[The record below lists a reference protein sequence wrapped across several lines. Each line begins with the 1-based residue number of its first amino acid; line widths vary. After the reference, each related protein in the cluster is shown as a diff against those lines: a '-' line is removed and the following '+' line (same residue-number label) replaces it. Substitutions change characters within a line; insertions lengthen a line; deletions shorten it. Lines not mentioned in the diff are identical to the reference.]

1 MNLDALIL
9 LDTQA
14 FLQQYSWLLYVALFG
29 AIIYFMMIR
38 PNKKRLDEQRRVVEA
53 LTPGVRVMLS
63 AGIIG
68 TVRAVGD
75 AQLVV
80 ELAPGV
86 EVTALKQVV
95 IKVLGPDDEE
105 FEYSD
110 SDSESDSELEPPAGM
125 IEGTPSES

>member
-1 MNLDALIL
+1 MNFVALPL
-9 LDTQA
+9 LEGEQT
-14 FLQQYSWLLYVALFG
+14 FLQQYSWLLYVLMFV

-38 PNKKRLDEQRRVVEA
+38 PNKKRFDDQRRVMDSLA
-53 LTPGVRVMLS
+53 PGARVMLS
-63 AGIIG
+63 SGIIG
-68 TVRAVGD
+68 TIRALGD

-95 IKVLGPDDEE
+95 VKVLGADEEE

-110 SDSESDSELEPPAGM
+110 SESIAAPDEEK
-125 IEGTPSES
+125 PSED